1 MPGGSKTEGPGG
13 LMQFH
18 EQGTVGNRRYTVVP
32 RTLSLLLCDGDL
44 LLLRG
49 APTKR
54 LWANR
59 LNGLGGHME
68 PGESPRQSA
77 LREIREEAGLT
88 PQRLDL
94 AALVHVSGCE
104 GHPGVMLFVFVG
116 QVGERATRP
125 SPEGQLEWHP
135 LDALPWDEMV
145 ADLPHLLPRLLDEA
159 RDQVLYGCY
168 MADASGE
175 MQYHLEG

>member
-1 MPGGSKTEGPGG
+1 MR
-13 LMQFH
+13 FH
-18 EQGTVGNRRYTVVP
+18 EQGTVANQRYTVVP
-32 RTLSLLLCDGDL
+32 RTLSFLLCQDRL

-54 LWANR
+54 LWANQ
-59 LNGLGGHME
+59 LNGLGGHIE
-68 PGESPRQSA
+68 PGESPRQGA

-94 AALVHVSGCE
+94 RGLIHVSGH
-104 GHPGVMLFVFVG
+104 GDHPGVMLFVFVG
-116 QVGERATRP
+116 EMADPATQP

-145 ADLPHLLPRLLDEA
+145 ADLPHLLPRLLAGEA
-159 RDQVLYGCY
+159 NMLFGCY
-168 MADASGE
+168 TADASDE
-175 MQYHLEG
+175 MHYHLE